1 MEIRLGI
8 RDTDRLCRA
17 QTELVAS
24 QIKKAC
30 PEVTFTRRELAGYI
44 GGSEEDEHW
53 ITDVVNAISQGR
65 IDMGVVSMKKLMK
78 AESSVI
84 WNRGINLTAITRRR
98 DARTVLI
105 TKKQKTKGG
114 LLRGKSQ
121 ARETAVLY
129 TSSMDIKERCPYVY
143 ADTECLYDNS
153 LDDCLIRLHNDEC
166 DGVITQADI
175 LRLYKYNHMKD
186 YIYDYIPTSIYV
198 PETGEAMSA
207 VLTSTD
213 ADIIDMVSRVSDEN
227 AVKCINIES
236 DTIQRLN
243 VRGYMQMTRA
253 MASIEDDVLRV
264 DACIYNHDKSL
275 HRSNSGDVNSPKTVI
290 TNLVSDII
298 SKI

>member
-114 LLRGKSQ
+114 LSREKSQ